1 MVFFA
6 SRKAGKRLILENY
19 VLSVQGQ
26 EERKPPEPT
35 GSSSWDEKA
44 DLSLDTSESWSPGG
58 RTGVQLTTP
67 GFWLQASSLG
77 VLSSVLAISGLF
89 QEGASTGCEQGFL
102 RCSSRG
108 VLWSSWLQWSWE
120 NYHFQD
126 IDWGRVYHLR
136 GCLCQQHQRQL

>member
-44 DLSLDTSESWSPGG
+44 DPSLDTSESWSPGG

-67 GFWLQASSLG
+67 GCWLQASSLG

-89 QEGASTGCEQGFL
+89 QEGASIGCEQGFL

-136 GCLCQQHQRQL
+136 GRLCQQHQRQL

>member
-26 EERKPPEPT
+26 EERKPEPT

-44 DLSLDTSESWSPGG
+44 DTSLDTSESWSPGG
-58 RTGVQLTTP
+58 RIGVQLTTP
-67 GFWLQASSLG
+67 GCWLQASSLG

-89 QEGASTGCEQGFL
+89 QEGASVGCEQGFL

-136 GCLCQQHQRQL
+136 GRLCQQHQRQL

>member
-44 DLSLDTSESWSPGG
+44 DLSLDTSESWSPG
-58 RTGVQLTTP
+58 
-67 GFWLQASSLG
+67 ALG
-77 VLSSVLAISGLF
+77 AEL
-89 QEGASTGCEQGFL
+89 E
-102 RCSSRG
+102 CS
-108 VLWSSWLQWSWE
+108 
-120 NYHFQD
+120 
-126 IDWGRVYHLR
+126 
-136 GCLCQQHQRQL
+136 